1 MQYLYTLAIFC
12 IFYSIDLKSFS
23 MAVLSMMITM
33 RKRDSF
39 LYLNV
44 GRTHGQTDGR
54 TLLLMYVW
62 TGLLNIL
69 VQNKGLGAWMD

>member
-44 GRTHGQTDGR
+44 GHTDGH
-54 TLLLMYVW
+54 TDTPINVFLDW
-62 TGLLNIL
+62 TTHFSPE
-69 VQNKGLGAWMD
+69 